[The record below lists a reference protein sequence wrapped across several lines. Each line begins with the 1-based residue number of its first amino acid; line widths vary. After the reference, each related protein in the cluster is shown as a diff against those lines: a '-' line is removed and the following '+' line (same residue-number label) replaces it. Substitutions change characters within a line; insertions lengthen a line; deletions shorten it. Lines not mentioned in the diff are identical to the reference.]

1 MSRYIRHLAAF
12 ALAVGLFSAPVAAH
26 AHALG
31 PGADAAQ
38 RITPGSLDAGTSM
51 WSAKRRKKRRRK
63 KKAPSPA
70 EERFDANLPKPP
82 DLGSAKGR
90 RRVALLPIQAIEIP
104 DALLAAI
111 EANLLTEIDEVGG
124 LVAVSPED
132 VRREVE
138 VLANHGFSQP
148 FTAESCNGNTRCLA
162 TAGRFARA
170 HLALDTRV
178 SGVGGTV
185 KLAMRLFDT
194 VAKREQTRVA
204 EVVSETDS
212 DERARQIHR
221 MAVQLLQPKTYVGSL
236 NVECDEEG
244 AEIYLNDE
252 LVGTTP
258 LKGKLQG
265 LSAGPYI
272 LKVSKDGFNNVYQFV
287 DVVYRR
293 VSTYQVSL
301 NQNTIASTL
310 VEVESERGF
319 GELYL
324 YSQTGEFELRI
335 DGDPRGRVELGG
347 TPVNQVAAGERR
359 LSLRWEGGQPLVQPV
374 KVEPGKRTDLV
385 IEPSDD
391 GFRIVSVN
399 VSNLDDP
406 LPQDERLA
414 LAPVDTPQELT
425 EARRERS
432 WRWTAGLVAGGLG
445 VVGLGAGAFFSD
457 QVASLDQEAR
467 DLEAGGPY
475 EEGSAEL
482 IRAAQINDEGASAE
496 SNQRLAYVAGA
507 VLVAAGAGLILW
519 DLTLDEDPASSPAP
533 EPPSTITVRAAPT
546 RGGGFFGLGFDF

>member
-1 MSRYIRHLAAF
+1 MAAF

-272 LKVSKDGFNNVYQFV
+272 LKVSKDGFINVYQFV

-310 VEVESERGF
+310 V
-319 GELYL
+319 
-324 YSQTGEFELRI
+324 
-335 DGDPRGRVELGG
+335 
-347 TPVNQVAAGERR
+347 
-359 LSLRWEGGQPLVQPV
+359 
-374 KVEPGKRTDLV
+374 
-385 IEPSDD
+385 
-391 GFRIVSVN
+391 
-399 VSNLDDP
+399 
-406 LPQDERLA
+406 
-414 LAPVDTPQELT
+414 
-425 EARRERS
+425 
-432 WRWTAGLVAGGLG
+432 
-445 VVGLGAGAFFSD
+445 
-457 QVASLDQEAR
+457 
-467 DLEAGGPY
+467 
-475 EEGSAEL
+475 
-482 IRAAQINDEGASAE
+482 
-496 SNQRLAYVAGA
+496 
-507 VLVAAGAGLILW
+507 
-519 DLTLDEDPASSPAP
+519 
-533 EPPSTITVRAAPT
+533 
-546 RGGGFFGLGFDF
+546 